1 MATFDILLV
10 LLLGVIVFGA
20 IASIANYLIGGYR
33 LLSWMKRQRDSFS
46 IRGGTTTSENEQ
58 RAIQETLM
66 ACDQLQKT
74 DLKKW
79 KFKFETISLIEKISS
94 IYHPNSPVSIE
105 QARLGDILEVLQ
117 EANQKILHIIHLPR
131 INYITR
137 FRLIQVLESFI
148 TSSVEKN
155 NVKKNTSE
163 IKNLLLRP
171 LFRKLQIMVV
181 RSLLVQ
187 WLLLVGE
194 ASLKVYGDNSIDEDV
209 EAEEILA
216 GLDCLHDEV
225 ESPLSENV
233 QQIVESMKKEI
244 LFSTVSISW
253 KKVGENYFSLVDQI
267 ARHYHSESNF
277 PIYEVRVFD
286 LLQSVSDALE
296 QIGRL
301 TQKPVLSK
309 ILKIRITQ
317 LTQAKTMALPLG
329 EYRIFDWMSRY
340 QVGRIAKWSNTLYR
354 TLQKKQPGILFRD
367 VVFSVVKEGGKR
379 WLVLYLHGKIA
390 AEANKLYSR

>member
-1 MATFDILLV
+1 M
-10 LLLGVIVFGA
+10 LGT

-33 LLSWMKRQRDSFS
+33 LLSWMKRQRDLFG
-46 IRGGTTTSENEQ
+46 IRGRTTTSEKEKK
-58 RAIQETLM
+58 AINETLM
-66 ACDQLQKT
+66 ACYQLQNT
-74 DLKKW
+74 DLKQW
-79 KFKFETISLIEKISS
+79 KFKLETISLIEKISS

-105 QARLGDILEVLQ
+105 QARLADVLEVLQ
-117 EANQKILHIIHLPR
+117 EANQKILHLIHLPR
-131 INYITR
+131 INYVTR
-137 FRLIQVLESFI
+137 FRLIHVLESFT
-148 TSSVEKN
+148 TSSAEKDK
-155 NVKKNTSE
+155 VKKNTSE
-163 IKNLLLRP
+163 IKNLLFRP

-194 ASLKVYGDNSIDEDV
+194 ASLKVYGDNSIDEEDV

-216 GLDCLHDEV
+216 GWDYLHAEV
-225 ESPLSENV
+225 EVPLSENV

-244 LFSTVSISW
+244 LFSTASISW
-253 KKVGENYFSLVDQI
+253 KKVGDNYFNLVEKI
-267 ARHYHSESNF
+267 ARHYHSESTF
-277 PIYEVRVFD
+277 PIYEVHIFD
-286 LLQSVSDALE
+286 LLKSVYDSLE

-317 LTQAKTMALPLG
+317 LTQAKTIALPLG
-329 EYRIFDWMSRY
+329 EHRIFDWMSRY
-340 QVGRIAKWSNTLYR
+340 QVGRIAKWSHTLYR

-367 VVFSVVKEGGKR
+367 VMFGIVKEGGKR

-390 AEANKLYSR
+390 TEANKLYSR

>member
-1 MATFDILLV
+1 
-10 LLLGVIVFGA
+10 
-20 IASIANYLIGGYR
+20 
-33 LLSWMKRQRDSFS
+33 
-46 IRGGTTTSENEQ
+46 
-58 RAIQETLM
+58 
-66 ACDQLQKT
+66 
-74 DLKKW
+74 
-79 KFKFETISLIEKISS
+79 
-94 IYHPNSPVSIE
+94 
-105 QARLGDILEVLQ
+105 
-117 EANQKILHIIHLPR
+117 
-131 INYITR
+131 
-137 FRLIQVLESFI
+137 
-148 TSSVEKN
+148 
-155 NVKKNTSE
+155 
-163 IKNLLLRP
+163 
-171 LFRKLQIMVV
+171 MVV

-194 ASLKVYGDNSIDEDV
+194 ASLRVYADNSIDEDV

-216 GLDCLHDEV
+216 GWDYLHDKV

-267 ARHYHSESNF
+267 ARYYHSESNL

-286 LLQSVSDALE
+286 LLKSVSDALE

-301 TQKPVLSK
+301 TQKPVLNK

-340 QVGRIAKWSNTLYR
+340 QVGRIAKWSNNLSR
-354 TLQKKQPGILFRD
+354 TLQEKQAGILFRD
-367 VVFSVVKEGGKR
+367 VVFSGVKEGGKR
-379 WLVLYLHGKIA
+379 WLGLYRQGKIA
-390 AEANKLYSR
+390 AEENEF

>member
-10 LLLGVIVFGA
+10 LLLGAIVFGA
-20 IASIANYLIGGYR
+20 IASIANYLIGGYH
-33 LLSWMKRQRDSFS
+33 LLSWMKKQRDSFR

-58 RAIQETLM
+58 RAIQETLI

-94 IYHPNSPVSIE
+94 IYHPNSTVPIE
-105 QARLGDILEVLQ
+105 QARLGDILAVLQ

-137 FRLIQVLESFI
+137 FRLIQVLESFS
-148 TSSVEKN
+148 TSSVEKK

-244 LFSTVSISW
+244 LFSTASISW
-253 KKVGENYFSLVDQI
+253 KKAGENYFNLVDQI
-267 ARHYHSESNF
+267 ASHYNSESTF

-286 LLQSVSDALE
+286 LLKSVSDALE

-301 TQKPVLSK
+301 TQKPVLNK

-317 LTQAKTMALPLG
+317 LTQAKTMVLPLG

-379 WLVLYLHGKIA
+379 WLILYLHGKIA
-390 AEANKLYSR
+390 AEANKLYIR

>member
-20 IASIANYLIGGYR
+20 IASIANYLIGGYH
-33 LLSWMKRQRDSFS
+33 LLSWMNRQRDSFR
-46 IRGGTTTSENEQ
+46 IRGCTTTSEKEQ
-58 RAIQETLM
+58 RAIQETLI

-94 IYHPNSPVSIE
+94 IYHPNSTVPIE
-105 QARLGDILEVLQ
+105 QALLGDILAVLQ

-137 FRLIQVLESFI
+137 FRLIQVLESFS

-163 IKNLLLRP
+163 IKNLLLRQ

-209 EAEEILA
+209 EAEAILA

-244 LFSTVSISW
+244 LFSTVSVSW

-267 ARHYHSESNF
+267 ARYYHSESNL

-286 LLQSVSDALE
+286 LLKSVSDALE

-301 TQKPVLSK
+301 TQKPVLNK

-317 LTQAKTMALPLG
+317 LTPAKTMVLPLG

-340 QVGRIAKWSNTLYR
+340 PVGRIAKWSNTLYR

-390 AEANKLYSR
+390 AEANKLYIR

>member
-20 IASIANYLIGGYR
+20 IASIANYLIGGYH
-33 LLSWMKRQRDSFS
+33 LLSWMKRQRDSFR
-46 IRGGTTTSENEQ
+46 IRGGTTTSKNEQ
-58 RAIQETLM
+58 RAIQETLI

-94 IYHPNSPVSIE
+94 IYHPNSMVPIE
-105 QARLGDILEVLQ
+105 QARLGDILAVLQ

-137 FRLIQVLESFI
+137 FRLIQVLESFS

-155 NVKKNTSE
+155 NVKKSTSE

-209 EAEEILA
+209 EAEAILA

-267 ARHYHSESNF
+267 ARYYHSESNF

-286 LLQSVSDALE
+286 LLKSFSDALE

-301 TQKPVLSK
+301 TQKPVFNK

-317 LTQAKTMALPLG
+317 LTQAKTMVLPLG

>member
-20 IASIANYLIGGYR
+20 IASIANYLIGGYH
-33 LLSWMKRQRDSFS
+33 LLSWMKRQRDSFR
-46 IRGGTTTSENEQ
+46 IRGGPTTSENEQ
-58 RAIQETLM
+58 RAIQETLI
-66 ACDQLQKT
+66 ACNQLQNT

-94 IYHPNSPVSIE
+94 IYHPNSTVPIE
-105 QARLGDILEVLQ
+105 QARLGDILAVLQ

-137 FRLIQVLESFI
+137 FRLIQVLESFS
-148 TSSVEKN
+148 TSSVENN

-181 RSLLVQ
+181 RSLLLQ
-187 WLLLVGE
+187 WLFLVGE

-233 QQIVESMKKEI
+233 RQIVESMKKEI

-253 KKVGENYFSLVDQI
+253 KKVGE
-267 ARHYHSESNF
+267 
-277 PIYEVRVFD
+277 
-286 LLQSVSDALE
+286 
-296 QIGRL
+296 
-301 TQKPVLSK
+301 K
-309 ILKIRITQ
+309 
-317 LTQAKTMALPLG
+317 
-329 EYRIFDWMSRY
+329 
-340 QVGRIAKWSNTLYR
+340 
-354 TLQKKQPGILFRD
+354 LF
-367 VVFSVVKEGGKR
+367 
-379 WLVLYLHGKIA
+379 
-390 AEANKLYSR
+390 